1 MTEELYGIGGWLKL
15 FCGIVLS
22 VGALYTASGVFLLVY
37 RDKPGSII
45 PACILAAV
53 GLFSLAV
60 FTLLSLHRRIAVKL
74 SYVFL
79 LVQNL
84 FFLLALLGGDAPWI
98 FWGTAINTI
107 GWSLYLY
114 RSRRVQNTF
123 HSDEPRTNLAS
134 TPIAYHPF
142 ADVK

>member
-22 VGALYTASGVFLLVY
+22 VAALYTGSGVFLLVY
-37 RDKPGSII
+37 RDKPGSIMG
-45 PACILAAV
+45 AWILTAV
-53 GLFSLAV
+53 GLFSFAV
-60 FTLLSLHRRIAVKL
+60 FALMCLHRRIAVKL

-84 FFLLALLGGDAPWI
+84 FFLLTLLGGDAPWI

-114 RSRRVQNTF
+114 RSKRVQNTF
-123 HSDEPRTNLAS
+123 HSNQTNKKLAS
-134 TPIAYHPF
+134 TPAAYHPF